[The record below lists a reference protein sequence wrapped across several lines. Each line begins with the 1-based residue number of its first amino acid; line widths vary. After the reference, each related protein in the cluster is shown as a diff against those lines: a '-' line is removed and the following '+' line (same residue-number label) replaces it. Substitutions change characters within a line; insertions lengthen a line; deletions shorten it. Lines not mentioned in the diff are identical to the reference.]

1 VVFLAGAAH
10 CDAMAHA
17 LESLRATQQHHCGS
31 ASIEEPIMNQKIRL
45 VVPEAPSPQGVAVT
59 ETRAVAKGGIRL
71 GVLDNSK
78 GNADH
83 LLRFIV
89 DGVKALLPVASVVM
103 LRKDSVSLPA
113 PGAILDQLA
122 AESDYVITAM
132 AD

>member
-1 VVFLAGAAH
+1 MSKVL
-10 CDAMAHA
+10 
-17 LESLRATQQHHCGS
+17 
-31 ASIEEPIMNQKIRL
+31 L
-45 VVPEAPSPQGVAVT
+45 VVPEAPAPAATVAA
-59 ETRAVAKGGIRL
+59 EARKAGNSGLRL

-89 DGVKALLPVASVVM
+89 EGVKAAVPVASVVS

-113 PGAILDQLA
+113 PGAILDELA
-122 AESDYVITAM
+122 AESDIVVSAM

>member
-1 VVFLAGAAH
+1 
-10 CDAMAHA
+10 M
-17 LESLRATQQHHCGS
+17 S
-31 ASIEEPIMNQKIRL
+31 KILL
-45 VVPEAPSPQGVAVT
+45 VVPEAPAPAA
-59 ETRAVAKGGIRL
+59 AVAAESRKAGESGLRL

-89 DGVKALLPVASVVM
+89 EGVRAALPVASVVA

-113 PGAILDQLA
+113 PGPILDQLA
-122 AESDYVITAM
+122 TESDFVVTAM